1 MKQTMAPKLSVVMVV
16 GACRQRAQYALDR
29 LCAQTP
35 IDALEIVVVDVAA
48 NGVPPL
54 SMPSGGAAVAIVP
67 ARGLDHWGE
76 ARRLGLERSS
86 APVIA
91 FIEEHCFT
99 EPGWAAALI
108 EAHEGLWASVGYGF
122 LNANPESYVSRSA
135 MVTDYGLW
143 LDGPPRGPIWYLPG
157 NNVSYKREAFLSL
170 GDRLEAALA
179 TDFVA
184 QETFRERGTPMFVEP
199 RAVAKHMNFT
209 TVWET
214 ALTNYVWC
222 RAMAA
227 RRASSLRWSRARR
240 VTQALATP
248 ATAPVYRVVRLLAA
262 FRQRRQ
268 LRRLAVALPV
278 VLVVGICAA
287 VGEAAGY
294 GLGAGNADAQLK
306 RWELDVERVPIA

>member
-1 MKQTMAPKLSVVMVV
+1 MVV

-48 NGVPPL
+48 PGVPQL
-54 SMPSGGAAVAIVP
+54 SIPSGAPVAFVP
-67 ARGLDHWGE
+67 AAGLDHWGK
-76 ARRLGLERSS
+76 ARRLGLERTS

-99 EPGWAAALI
+99 EPGWAAALL
-108 EAHEGLWASVGYGF
+108 EAHEGPWASVGYGF
-122 LNANPESYVSRSA
+122 RNANPESYVSRAA

-143 LDGPPRGPIWYLPG
+143 LDGPPPGRAWYLPG
-157 NNVSYKREAFLSL
+157 NNVSYKREAFLAL

-199 RAVAKHMNFT
+199 RAIAKHMNFT
-209 TVWET
+209 TVYET
-214 ALTNYVWC
+214 AITNYIWC

-227 RRASSLRWSRARR
+227 RRAHSLGWSRARR
-240 VTQALATP
+240 VAQALVTP
-248 ATAPVYRVVRLLAA
+248 ATAPVYRVARLLGA
-262 FRQRRQ
+262 FRRRRK
-268 LRRLAVALPV
+268 LRQFAASLPV
-278 VLVVGICAA
+278 LLVVGVCAGF
-287 VGEAAGY
+287 GEAAGY
-294 GLGAGNADAQLK
+294 ALGAGNAEAQLK